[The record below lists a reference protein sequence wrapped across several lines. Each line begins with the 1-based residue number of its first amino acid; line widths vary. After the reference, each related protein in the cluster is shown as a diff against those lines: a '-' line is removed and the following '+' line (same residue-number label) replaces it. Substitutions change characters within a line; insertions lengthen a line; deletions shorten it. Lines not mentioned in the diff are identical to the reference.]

1 MPDPLYICLKNTSL
15 VSLPSIRLRLAEIAV
30 AHNSVAMEY
39 TMSSRSSSLRGDSIW
54 RGIFIGLIPL
64 GLLVVIIVITL
75 FLTTL
80 MRQLFVGAGF
90 FVQQRAE
97 LLVVIPG
104 LILALLVYGVTIWL
118 TLRHIASWQQAGAKA
133 RANGA
138 LWMLGITALLVV
150 LPVVL
155 AVVLPQH
162 PAP

>member
-1 MPDPLYICLKNTSL
+1 
-15 VSLPSIRLRLAEIAV
+15 
-30 AHNSVAMEY
+30 
-39 TMSSRSSSLRGDSIW
+39 MSSRSASLRGNSIW
-54 RGIFIGLIPL
+54 RGILIGLIPL

-75 FLTTL
+75 FLTAL
-80 MRQLFVGAGF
+80 MRQLFAGAGF
-90 FVQQRAE
+90 FAQQRAE

-104 LILALLVYGVTIWL
+104 LILALGVYGVAAWL
-118 TLRHIASWQQAGAKA
+118 TLRHVALWQQAGEKA

-138 LWMLGITALLVV
+138 LWMLGITALIVV